1 MRTRTRTNRRW
12 LAVILLLVVLDAAVA
27 ALAAGPTYAARA
39 EGTAQRLTY
48 TPGTLLWDSATGVG
62 ADGAALLDWFD
73 ASYQNVQ
80 AQNGDNLVAPGTE
93 TARLVQLQN
102 DASTPIRYVAL
113 LYCRKAEQTLPV
125 APQLTGTGFADTGT
139 YPLPDGVTDAQVVRA
154 VTGTVA
160 AGAVQDFTVGWDW
173 HYYDSDA
180 RDALDTALGN
190 RAAFV
195 RADEVTAGLYIVVEQ
210 EPPADTPSGNTPSGN
225 ASSGNTAPA
234 ATTPGDTAPSVGSA
248 ATADTAYI
256 TPQLPRTGD
265 DSPLVL
271 FGMLLLVSGASLLL
285 LWALRRKGTR

>member
-1 MRTRTRTNRRW
+1 MRTRTQTNRRW
-12 LAVILLLVVLDAAVA
+12 LAVLLLLAMLDAAVA
-27 ALAAGPTYAARA
+27 ALAVGPTYAARA
-39 EGTAQRLTY
+39 EATAQRLTY
-48 TPGTLLWDSATGVG
+48 TPGALTWDTATDVG
-62 ADGAALLDWFD
+62 PDGAALLDWFD

-93 TARLVQLQN
+93 TTRLVQLQN

-125 APQLTGTGFADTGT
+125 APRLTGTGFADTGT
-139 YPLPDGVTDAQVVRA
+139 YPLPDGITDAQVVRA

-160 AGAVQDFTVGWDW
+160 AGAVQDFTVTWGW
-173 HYYDSDA
+173 HYYENDA

-210 EPPADTPSGNTPSGN
+210 ESPADTPSGN

-234 ATTPGDTAPSVGSA
+234 GTTPGDTAPSVGST
-248 ATADTAYI
+248 ATADAAYI

-265 DSPLVL
+265 DSPLAL
-271 FGMLLLVSGASLLL
+271 YGTLLAFSAVSLLL
-285 LWALRRKGTR
+285 LWALRRKGTP

>member
-12 LAVILLLVVLDAAVA
+12 LAVLLLLAMLDAAVA
-27 ALAAGPTYAARA
+27 ALAVGPTYATRA
-39 EGTAQRLTY
+39 EAAAQRLTY
-48 TPGTLLWDSATGVG
+48 TPGALTWDTATGVG
-62 ADGAALLDWFD
+62 PDGAALLDWFD

-93 TARLVQLQN
+93 TTRLVQLQN

-125 APQLTGTGFADTGT
+125 APRLTGTGFADTGT

-160 AGAVQDFTVGWDW
+160 AGAVQDFAVTWGW
-173 HYYDSDA
+173 HYYESDA

-190 RAAFV
+190 RAAFF
-195 RADEVTAGLYIVVEQ
+195 RADEVMAGLYIVVEQ
-210 EPPADTPSGNTPSGN
+210 DTPTDTPSGSTPPGGTPPADTTPGN
-225 ASSGNTAPA
+225 AAAPA
-234 ATTPGDTAPSVGSA
+234 VGSTTA
-248 ATADTAYI
+248 ADAAYI

-265 DSPLVL
+265 DSPLAL
-271 FGMLLLVSGASLLL
+271 YGALLALSAVSLLL
-285 LWALRRKGTR
+285 LWALRRKGTP